1 MKLFVDRV
9 PTRPKDCLFAIHP
22 NWNEHK
28 LPLNCLLM
36 CNYHNT
42 GDAFS
47 RFETPAGDR
56 SCTLERGIPCPLF
69 KTYEVML
76 WK

>member
-22 NWNEHK
+22 NWAEQE

-47 RFETPAGDR
+47 RFTTRASANR
-56 SCTLERGIPCPLF
+56 SCTLERDIPCPFLRH
-69 KTYEVML
+69 MR
-76 WK
+76 